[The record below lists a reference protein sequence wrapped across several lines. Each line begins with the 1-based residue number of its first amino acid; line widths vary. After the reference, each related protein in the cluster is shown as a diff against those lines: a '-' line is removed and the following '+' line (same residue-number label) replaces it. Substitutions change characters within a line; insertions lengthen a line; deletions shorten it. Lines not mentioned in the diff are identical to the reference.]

1 MEVIYVKR
9 SQIYLLDSQW
19 QKLIALSKQH
29 GQSVAELI
37 RTAIDKV
44 YTKENEVDFEFALRK
59 GFGIWKKRTDIGN
72 TDNYVRMLRTDKRIN
87 RIYARHSN

>member
-1 MEVIYVKR
+1 MKR

-44 YTKENEVDFEFALRK
+44 YVKRTETDFESALRK
-59 GFGIWKKRTDIGN
+59 GFGIWKERTDLGN
-72 TDNYVRMLRTDKRIN
+72 TDSYVRMLRTDKRIN
-87 RIYARHSN
+87 RLYASHSD

>member
-1 MEVIYVKR
+1 MKR
-9 SQIYLLDSQW
+9 SQVYLLNSQW
-19 QKLIALSKQH
+19 QKLITLSKQQ
-29 GQSVAELI
+29 GESVAELI

-44 YTKENEVDFEFALRK
+44 YTKKNDVDFELALRK

-87 RIYARHSN
+87 RIYGRHSN